1 MYATCC
7 FVNWNSWNP
16 CRTNNHFCWAAKKLA
31 QTRIYTTNRTQ
42 EIKLEVINQVY
53 PTEPGQMEKMAGPGP
68 EGPIVMVNLLKFKD
82 KAEYRDGR
90 ETDLT
95 GRQAYDIYS
104 RAVTQL
110 IQEFGGRI
118 FFAADVTALAVGLVE
133 DLWDEVALAEY
144 PDRAAMAAMTSS
156 EAWRDIAVHREAG
169 LEGQLNLETIYN
181 SSAANTPQNS

>member
-1 MYATCC
+1 M
-7 FVNWNSWNP
+7 
-16 CRTNNHFCWAAKKLA
+16 
-31 QTRIYTTNRTQ
+31 
-42 EIKLEVINQVY
+42 EVINQVY

-82 KAEYRDGR
+82 KAAYRDGR
-90 ETDLT
+90 ETNLT

-118 FFAADVTALAVGLVE
+118 FFTADVTALAVGLVE

-156 EAWRDIAVHREAG
+156 KAWRDIAAHREAG
-169 LEGQLNLETIYN
+169 LEGQLNIETVYN
-181 SSAANTPQNS
+181 SSAANTLQNN